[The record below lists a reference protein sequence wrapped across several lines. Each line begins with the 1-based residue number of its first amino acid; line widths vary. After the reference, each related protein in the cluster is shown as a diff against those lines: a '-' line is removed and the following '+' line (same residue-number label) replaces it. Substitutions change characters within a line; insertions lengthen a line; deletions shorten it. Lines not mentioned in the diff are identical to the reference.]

1 MSALSSATEPALP
14 RAIDR
19 PLAVL
24 ALILVATVTE
34 SMFMILPSFVGALG
48 DVLHLPAERLGLL
61 GSADLA
67 GIAISTATA
76 AWWLRRVSWRR
87 SIALSLG
94 AFFVVNVLCI
104 GVRSFEGLL
113 ALRLLAGVCAG
124 AAYAV
129 ALAGL
134 IDTRKVDRNTGL
146 MVCSQVVLAALGV
159 YATDVVPMAWRL
171 DAVYIYI
178 LAWLVP
184 TLLVSWRYF
193 PQDPD
198 DRPATVA
205 IDWRRLA
212 GPGSAA
218 VLGSGLYFL
227 MIGAVWGYLEGVAR
241 SAGLSLEQTGEALS
255 LGLVVSLVG
264 SVAATLL
271 GVKFGRA
278 GPLIVTGVF
287 QAGSLYLLTRLGGYA
302 SPVLAFYVI
311 NAVFQVFWSYV
322 IAYFI
327 IIFNDIDPSGR
338 FVAFYGTSSHLT
350 LAVGPYVGA
359 ILIAGGSYVP
369 LLWFGVITV
378 VLCYVSF
385 LTAVGATRAAPGAVE
400 IRA

>member
-1 MSALSSATEPALP
+1 MSALSSTSGPS

-19 PLAVL
+19 PLTVL

-48 DVLHLPAERLGLL
+48 DVLHLSPRRLGLL

-67 GIAISTATA
+67 GIAVSTATA

-87 SIALSLG
+87 SIALNLG
-94 AFFVVNVLCI
+94 TFLVVNVLCI
-104 GVRSFEGLL
+104 GVRSFDALMI
-113 ALRLLAGVCAG
+113 LRLVAGASAG
-124 AAYAV
+124 AAYVV

-159 YATDVVPMAWRL
+159 YATDVVPIAWRL
-171 DAVYIYI
+171 DAVYIFI

-184 TLLVSWRYF
+184 TLLVCWRHF
-193 PQDPD
+193 PQNPG
-198 DRPATVA
+198 DRPAAAA

-212 GPGSAA
+212 GPGTAA
-218 VLGSGLYFL
+218 VLGCCLYFL

-241 SAGLSLEQTGEALS
+241 AAGLSLEQTGEALS
-255 LGLVVSLVG
+255 LGLVVSLLG
-264 SVAATLL
+264 SAAATLM

-287 QAGSLYLLTRLGGYA
+287 QAGSLYLLTKLGGFA

-338 FVAFYGTSSHLT
+338 FVAFYGTASHLT

-359 ILIAGGSYVP
+359 ILIAAGSYVP

-385 LTAVGATRAAPGAVE
+385 LTAVGATRTAPEAAEV
-400 IRA
+400 RV